1 MGLGAQRYGDRD
13 KGTGELGYGD
23 VRFGMRGGQDL
34 GMGGQ
39 EDVGQRH
46 WGRGDRRNG
55 NTGTQDLGHNGDR
68 RRGTWGQGE
77 MGTGGGGHRDTAAD
91 LPALTPDPQH
101 HGCRGGDTDGAA
113 GAEGDTATS
122 GVGTAA
128 VPPSVTR
135 PLLGAPCFTFSSRG
149 GCSAPLGGGN
159 APHPP
164 SPSVPTG
171 VVALEVAVPP
181 RRGTWPHGGGG
192 GLLSPKAG
200 GRGGATVASV
210 SPPLHVPP
218 LNPPFWVT
226 SGRGRQ
232 SVTPRWGG
240 RGDGGGVGGTPQN
253 RALIASEGNSPPPT
267 LCIGG

>member
-1 MGLGAQRYGDRD
+1 MWGRD
-13 KGTGELGYGD
+13 TGD
-23 VRFGMRGGQDL
+23 V
-34 GMGGQ
+34 
-39 EDVGQRH
+39 
-46 WGRGDRRNG
+46 
-55 NTGTQDLGHNGDR
+55 GTE
-68 RRGTWGQGE
+68 E
-77 MGTGGGGHRDTAAD
+77 MGTQGRRIWDIMGTGDVGHGDREKWGRGGGGHRDTAAD

-192 GLLSPKAG
+192 VVVPKSG
-200 GRGGATVASV
+200 GKGWGD
-210 SPPLHVPP
+210 
-218 LNPPFWVT
+218 
-226 SGRGRQ
+226 SGF
-232 SVTPRWGG
+232 SVTPPPCPPPSTPHFGSLQAEAG
-240 RGDGGGVGGTPQN
+240 KVSPQGGGGEVMVGGWGAHPKIEPSSHPKGT
-253 RALIASEGNSPPPT
+253 PPPT